1 MKIDIITSPF
11 SALPPDAIGA
21 IERRWFNVATVFA
34 EKGHDVQIIGKK
46 DKTALPDKA
55 HMHLTYVEGY
65 SRTVSIFLDI
75 ALDFIYSVRAL
86 RRLDKCDILVA
97 NTFWVPILA
106 PVLARWKYGK
116 LVYNVAR
123 FPKKHLRLYRRV
135 DMFVCTS
142 CAVKRALLD
151 VMLGIS
157 EEKVC
162 VVNNPIDVAFFR
174 PSSNVGQSS
183 APLIGYHG
191 RINREKGLD
200 ILARAVAVCARR
212 VPDIRLRIIGAW
224 DVGRGGSGKEYK
236 QELDRLSGGR
246 IEWVA
251 PLSSRSEL
259 ATRLRNCEIY
269 CYPSVAEKGET
280 FGVSPLEA
288 MGLGLPVVVSGLE
301 CFRDYVVDGE
311 NGIVF
316 DYRAKDSVLALAEK
330 ILLLHYDVDLRK
342 RLGVNATVTAAMFSN
357 ERIADRYIKVFEK
370 L

>member
-21 IERRWFNVATVFA
+21 IERRWFDVANVFS

-55 HMHLTYVEGY
+55 HIHLTYVPGF
-65 SRTVSIFLDI
+65 SRTVSIYLDI
-75 ALDFIYSVRAL
+75 ALDFIYSVRTL
-86 RRLDKCDILVA
+86 RRLDKCAVLIA

-106 PVLARWKYGK
+106 PLLARRKYGK

-123 FPKKHLRLYRRV
+123 FPKRHLMLYRRV

-142 CAVKRALLD
+142 SAVKRALFD
-151 VMLGIS
+151 VMPGIP
-157 EEKVC
+157 EEKVS
-162 VVNNPIDVAFFR
+162 VVNNPIDVASFR
-174 PSSNVGQSS
+174 PSGNVGQNSI
-183 APLIGYHG
+183 PLIGYHG

-200 ILARAVAVCARR
+200 ILASAVAVCARR

-236 QELDRLSGGR
+236 KELDRLSGGR

-259 ATRLRNCEIY
+259 ASRLRDCEIY

-301 CFRDYVVDGE
+301 CFGDYVVDGE

-316 DYRAKDSVLALAEK
+316 DHKAKDPAFALAEK
-330 ILLLHYDVDLRK
+330 IMLLHCDIGLR
-342 RLGVNATVTAAMFSN
+342 RRIGVNAAARAAMFSN
-357 ERIADRYIKVFEK
+357 DRIADRYIEVFEK